1 MPDLDTEE
9 LALVPLPLDSV
20 LFVQL
25 SAPAMRYFPSLSLKY
40 SKFAFAKVCVSVR
53 VSVVLSSSS
62 SSSDV
67 AQAAKTNAQKE
78 SSIMQ
83 AKSKVANLF
92 LESLL

>member
-1 MPDLDTEE
+1 MSWRSCRC
-9 LALVPLPLDSV
+9 ALVPLPLDSV

-53 VSVVLSSSS
+53 VSVVSSSL
-62 SSSDV
+62 SSDV

>member
-53 VSVVLSSSS
+53 VSVVSSS

>member
-53 VSVVLSSSS
+53 VSVVSSSL
-62 SSSDV
+62 SSDV